1 MADGSLVTS
10 DDEQTPG
17 ISKKKK
23 NGKNV
28 DYVTKNK
35 KQCMNMSKKLKRS
48 LIESEIKS
56 SEEDEELQS
65 VPEIDLD
72 SRRQIAKSKQII
84 RQKYAMI

>member
-17 ISKKKK
+17 ISKKK
-23 NGKNV
+23 NRQHV